1 MNRTRSEIDCLN
13 RLQALTGQLFEIIIF
28 LKEEKLID
36 DNHIRTVKGS
46 ADTSKE
52 IQLLLRS
59 LQKEGKFQLL
69 EFTWN
74 ILPVEMINIYIV
86 TDRNQKEFVYN
97 G

>member
-1 MNRTRSEIDCLN
+1 MNRTRSEIECLN
-13 RLQALTGQLFEIIIF
+13 RLQALTGQLFDIILF
-28 LKEEKLID
+28 LKDEKLID

-46 ADTSKE
+46 SDTSKE
-52 IQLLLRS
+52 IQLLLKS

-69 EFTWN
+69 EYTWN
-74 ILPVEMINIYIV
+74 ILPVETINIYII